1 MSNITIDK
9 TVLKDIIMSFEKNE
23 IDDEKIRYI
32 YNQKQER

>member
-23 IDDEKIRYI
+23 IVYDEVISK
-32 YNQKQER
+32 